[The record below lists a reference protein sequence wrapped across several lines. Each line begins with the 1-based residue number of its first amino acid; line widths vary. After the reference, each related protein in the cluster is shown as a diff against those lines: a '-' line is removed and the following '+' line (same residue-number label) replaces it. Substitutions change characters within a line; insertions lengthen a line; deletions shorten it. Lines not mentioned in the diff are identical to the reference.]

1 MAYNID
7 ITQEE
12 FVKLYSAVFGF
23 FCTRLSNRQDA
34 EDLASSTVSDYLLYD
49 KPVKNTHALLWTI
62 ARNKLYRHIRQK
74 KNVCLTTFD
83 ESVQN
88 ISNLQTNNSEMQ
100 CFYDEVLNYAKKELS
115 KIDFEVLELSLLCEL
130 SSQRVSEELGI
141 SAVSVRQK
149 LSRALKKLKGSLS
162 IHFPNYINRNL

>member
-1 MAYNID
+1 MVYNVD
-7 ITQEE
+7 VTQEE

-49 KPVKNTHALLWTI
+49 KPVQNAHALLWTI

-74 KNVCLTTFD
+74 KNVCLVAFE

-88 ISNLQTNNSEMQ
+88 ISNLQTNNTEIQ
-100 CFYDEVLNYAKKELS
+100 CFYEEVLSYAKKELS

-141 SAVSVRQK
+141 SASSVRQK
-149 LSRALKKLKGSLS
+149 LSRALKKLKGSIS
-162 IHFPNYINRNL
+162 TYFPNYISKNL